1 MPHSFPPSSRIP
13 RRSILQTF
21 AALGAASPAFP
32 QGRQGPNL
40 SKALPEGVTPGSAL
54 LAAGCLDVTQAPY
67 LADPSGKRD
76 ATAAIQRAVNDAR
89 DHQLVCFFPTG
100 TYLLSDTISCQQP
113 VEKAAKPRFT
123 DGMRQ
128 SYWDIPNRTCILIG
142 STAGRRPVLKLAPT
156 AKGFDDPAKPK
167 NLVHIWAQTRNDAP
181 GKEEPE
187 WGKEQP
193 NISFGHTFRGI
204 DIDVRG
210 HAGAVGIRH
219 TGSQG
224 ATMLDVRILAEGAYA
239 GMNNCPG
246 QGGGT
251 YNIEVIGGQYGL
263 LSGPECRFP
272 MLAACVFEG
281 QTTAPV
287 SHASQS
293 PPMLLVGCRID
304 TSAPAAIDLTKNP
317 ALTAVSLVDCVIRLR
332 KPGRVFAVHGR
343 ENLFL
348 EDCFVQGAIAA
359 REGGASIPQPER
371 WTKVTRYVAAV
382 AKSAICRNGEVT
394 TEGEV
399 AEWSATPAAPDYAAL
414 HARHWSRTPSFEDRD
429 AVNVR
434 SLGAKGDGTTDDTAA
449 LEAALAKGGKL
460 FLPRGI
466 YRVSKPLALRAGT
479 ALFGLHRSL
488 ASLRFDGLDPERPV
502 ATMPDDPAAQ
512 VSFTFVS
519 LGGLVDWTAGR
530 GLVFLSPAVL
540 RIRGNGGG
548 RFCGVTGIGRGFR
561 VDGTRERVAFYS
573 LNVERIRT
581 NPQSEIRNARNVR
594 IYYLKV
600 EAAPHGYGVGVAEGT
615 GNTPLGITDSR
626 DIRLYGVNGNVVTA
640 EKRPMID
647 ITNSDQILVFHAKS
661 FKTGD
666 FAQIRETRAG
676 KSVEIPSDRAAALL
690 IRD

>member
-1 MPHSFPPSSRIP
+1 MLDLLSPSSHI
-13 RRSILQTF
+13 RRRTLLQSL
-21 AALGAASPAFP
+21 AALGATSPAWP
-32 QGRQGPNL
+32 QGRQGPSL
-40 SKALPEGVTPGSAL
+40 SNALPEGVSSGSVL
-54 LAAGCLDVTQAPY
+54 LAAGCLDITQAPY

-76 ATAAIQRAVNDAR
+76 STAAIQRAVNDAR

-100 TYLLSDTISCQQP
+100 TYLISDTISCQQP

-128 SYWDIPNRTCILIG
+128 SYWDIPNRNCILIG
-142 STAGRRPVLKLAPT
+142 STAGKRPVLKLAPN

-304 TSAPAAIDLTKNP
+304 TSAPAAVDLTKNP

-332 KPGRVFAVHGR
+332 KPGLVFAVHGR
-343 ENLFL
+343 ENLLL
-348 EDCFVQGAIAA
+348 EDCFVQGATAA
-359 REGGASIPQPER
+359 REGGARIPQPER

-382 AKSAICRNGEVT
+382 ANSAICRNGEVT
-394 TEGEV
+394 TEGEI
-399 AEWSATPAAPDYAAL
+399 AEWSSAHAAPDYAAI

-434 SLGAKGDGTTDDTAA
+434 SLGAKGDGATDDTAA
-449 LEAALAKGGKL
+449 LEAALAKGGKV
-460 FLPRGI
+460 FLPRGS
-466 YRVSKPLALRAGT
+466 YRLTKPLALRAGT

-488 ASLRFDGLDPERPV
+488 ASLRFEGLDPERPV
-502 ATMPDDPAAQ
+502 ATMPDDASAA

-519 LGGLVDWTAGR
+519 LGGVVDWTAGR
-530 GLVFLSPAVL
+530 GLVFLAPAVL

-626 DIRLYGVNGNVVTA
+626 EIHIYGVNGNVVTA

-647 ITNSDQILVFHAKS
+647 ITNSDKILVFHAKS

-666 FAQIRETRAG
+666 FAQVRETRAG
-676 KSVEIPSDRAAALL
+676 KSIEIPSDRAAALL
-690 IRD
+690 IRQ